1 MDDALEG
8 AAVYRGVTMIT
19 AYILVS
25 ILVLYVVSEMFHR
38 AERTKLLN
46 RLMAKDYKEFRY
58 YQEKWPG
65 DLKEIEKVRDET
77 REELKEELKTAKKDG
92 EEEDDPDNLY

>member
-1 MDDALEG
+1 MTEYIII
-8 AAVYRGVTMIT
+8 AV
-19 AYILVS
+19 
-25 ILVLYVVSEMFHR
+25 LVLYVVNEVFHR
-38 AERTKLLN
+38 RERGQLLN

-92 EEEDDPDNLY
+92 EEEDDPDSLY